1 MSNRS
6 QAKWAPFNAVAPGDE
21 MVKDVL
27 KRKYVVKMPI
37 LSDDQINEIEEKVL
51 ISYNNQTKI
60 KVKYFRSGRYYLRE
74 GIVSNIDALGR
85 KIALNGNYS
94 LFFSQIIEIN

>member
-21 MVKDVL
+21 MVKEVL
-27 KRKYVVKMPI
+27 KRKNVVKMPI
-37 LSDDQINEIEEKVL
+37 LSEDQIDEIEKKLL
-51 ISYNNQTKI
+51 ISYNNQTRI

-74 GIVSNIDALGR
+74 GIVSNIDILGR
-85 KIALNGNYS
+85 KIALNGDYN
-94 LFFSQIIEIN
+94 LFFSQIIEIK